1 MAVRVNKIIEYDAIQ
16 QPECDYEVEA
26 GGFTEWKQHSANDN
40 SNSLCIIST
49 ACIIIFTI
57 KAVFIVKAVF
67 IIKDWMNFESS
78 AEVSKKGFEHAQ
90 ETACF
95 SSAE

>member
-26 GGFTEWKQHSANDN
+26 GGFTAWKQHSANDN
-40 SNSLCIIST
+40 SDSLCIIST

-57 KAVFIVKAVF
+57 KAVFIT
-67 IIKDWMNFESS
+67 KDWTNFESS

-90 ETACF
+90 ETSKLNA
-95 SSAE
+95 AHY

>member
-1 MAVRVNKIIEYDAIQ
+1 MQSNNQSVTMKLKLEDLLS
-16 QPECDYEVEA
+16 
-26 GGFTEWKQHSANDN
+26 GKQHSANDN
-40 SNSLCIIST
+40 SDSLCIIS
-49 ACIIIFTI
+49 IFII
-57 KAVFIVKAVF
+57 KAAF
-67 IIKDWMNFESS
+67 IIKDWTNFESS